1 MGRSSCCRTRHQ
13 NFPGPPGRPWIARPR
28 YMSATSW
35 RGRTNQPPR
44 KNCWTGST
52 YVGQALARRKKPL
65 PRPVILQSPK
75 LSSAGIVGWL
85 YPASLT
91 SFTIKAAMGVTDLT
105 AVQSVTKASGVA
117 QIWLSITEFTLV
129 KSHTPAQN
137 VAVASASALISLNTG
152 VLTQVSGLIS
162 AWSAERPLVAVQT
175 WQNTSGCTLGKS
187 PMLVL
192 SVVRLSGL
200 APT

>member
-1 MGRSSCCRTRHQ
+1 
-13 NFPGPPGRPWIARPR
+13 
-28 YMSATSW
+28 MSAPSW
-35 RGRTNQPPR
+35 RGQNNQPPW
-44 KNCWTGST
+44 KKCWTSST
-52 YVGQALARRKKPL
+52 YVGQALA
-65 PRPVILQSPK
+65 PRPVILKFPK
-75 LSSAGIVGWL
+75 LSSVGIVGWL
-85 YPASLT
+85 YPVSLT

-162 AWSAERPLVAVQT
+162 AWSVEKPLAAVQT
-175 WQNTSGCTLGKS
+175 
-187 PMLVL
+187 
-192 SVVRLSGL
+192 
-200 APT
+200 

>member
-1 MGRSSCCRTRHQ
+1 
-13 NFPGPPGRPWIARPR
+13 
-28 YMSATSW
+28 MSAPSW
-35 RGRTNQPPR
+35 RGRNNQPPR
-44 KNCWTGST
+44 KNCWTCST
-52 YVGQALARRKKPL
+52 YVGQALAPRKK
-65 PRPVILQSPK
+65 PVILQAPK

-117 QIWLSITEFTLV
+117 QIWLSITEFTPV
-129 KSHTPAQN
+129 KNHTPAQN
-137 VAVASASALISLNTG
+137 VVVASASALISLNTG

-175 WQNTSGCTLGKS
+175 
-187 PMLVL
+187 
-192 SVVRLSGL
+192 
-200 APT
+200 